1 MTYLEELIRGI
12 PNGLYYLAGA
22 WVVWEAARFYFVRFC
37 RVEKGV
43 ESITAVCAKLE
54 TRLSKIETVLDRIC
68 HYLAAKEGLSTD
80 FFSANSPMMLND
92 LAKRLL
98 VESGGKDFANDQSEV
113 LIAELENRAPKTK
126 LDVQQ
131 TAVLVVFDS
140 TVSDKFNRIK
150 DFIYQNPIYEGE
162 KIELTTLVNIIALY
176 LRDKYLE
183 KHPEL

>member
-1 MTYLEELIRGI
+1 M
-12 PNGLYYLAGA
+12 
-22 WVVWEAARFYFVRFC
+22 WEAARFYFVRFC

-68 HYLAAKEGLSTD
+68 HYLAAKEGLSAN

-126 LDVQQ
+126 LD
-131 TAVLVVFDS
+131 
-140 TVSDKFNRIK
+140 

>member
-92 LAKRLL
+92 LAK
-98 VESGGKDFANDQSEV
+98 DFANDQSEV